1 MINLRP
7 VSLCLLASIMHHVG
21 PETDQQLVTLDLNQ
35 KQSKFISSS
44 MSHAAVKAY
53 KQVLVLLETQQVLL
67 SQTDSP
73 AACTQLDQVTKA

>member
-1 MINLRP
+1 
-7 VSLCLLASIMHHVG
+7 
-21 PETDQQLVTLDLNQ
+21 
-35 KQSKFISSS
+35 

-73 AACTQLDQVTKA
+73 AACTQLDQVTKALIKQVDVVVSIPGVPRAAWKTIIKDLEVSCCTAAHVYTAYTAG